1 MRKLAVKKINF
12 LFSWASWN
20 FQPAFCISHFAL
32 IQQKSR
38 NNYRKKLDKHLRI
51 HEYRIIAR
59 FRHWLPQIEWT
70 KCVWNWKWKCMFR
83 VQNWNYY
90 LTHSLTRHKNI
101 YERWEKNY
109 HYDRF
114 TIEPRLWKLLAHL
127 SEWKRKRELDF
138 LSWTFSNEFISRYSL
153 SIYFY

>member
-90 LTHSLTRHKNI
+90 LTHSLTHSPQKYIWEMRKKLSLRSVHDRATIVKAFSTSLRMKKK
-101 YERWEKNY
+101 ERI
-109 HYDRF
+109 RF
-114 TIEPRLWKLLAHL
+114 P
-127 SEWKRKRELDF
+127 ELNF
-138 LSWTFSNEFISRYSL
+138 
-153 SIYFY
+153 